1 MPYSG
6 TFTKS
11 KIIDTVAEKIGT
23 TLRQS
28 IEVGRNSAGTYQ
40 THTGICKAWVILNVN
55 RSEKTPKETCKE
67 KSQKEGCAFIK
78 K

>member
-11 KIIDTVAEKIGT
+11 KIIDTVAEKIGI

-40 THTGICKAWVILNVN
+40 TLTGICEA
-55 RSEKTPKETCKE
+55 
-67 KSQKEGCAFIK
+67 
-78 K
+78 